1 MDASNRTEC
10 LSGTR
15 ADVIEFIEDWA
26 SNLTTAEGVVW
37 LHGLAGSGNATIIAN
52 RFHEVGCLGAFL
64 FFDRDVAERS
74 RPAIMIWTTAY
85 QLARNHRA
93 AVGTKI
99 SAVIDQFPSINE
111 APLHFQFSKLLI
123 EPLSL
128 FISDST
134 LVIIFDALDKCGNPD
149 YRQKLLTV
157 LGEESYRLPSSIRLI
172 VASRAEY
179 SIRTAFVFKAHIHTR
194 ELDIASKA
202 NAADIRS
209 YFRNQL
215 AVIRKTRSQ
224 LSFPED
230 WPGDS
235 AIGHL
240 SECAFGLFVWASTAK
255 EFIRRADYP
264 ANRFK
269 TLLQDGPT
277 SGAKTALDALYQ
289 TALEDAGKWD
299 DDEFVED
306 YRAIMGTVLVAR
318 NPLSISAIDLLLGIP
333 SANTIAL
340 FGCVLIQ
347 HPTVRVLHPS
357 FADFITQIDAKRTHG

>member
-1 MDASNRTEC
+1 
-10 LSGTR
+10 
-15 ADVIEFIEDWA
+15 
-26 SNLTTAEGVVW
+26 VW

-99 SAVIDQFPSINE
+99 SAVIDQFASINE

-128 FISDST
+128 FISDSP
-134 LVIIFDALDKCGNPD
+134 LVIIFDALDECGNPD

-157 LGEESYRLPSSIRLI
+157 LAEEIRFPSSIRFI

-240 SECAFGLFVWASTAK
+240 SERTFGLFVWASTAM
-255 EFIRRADYP
+255 EFIRSAYYP
-264 ANRFK
+264 ANRLK

-277 SGAKTALDALYQ
+277 SGAKTALDALY
-289 TALEDAGKWD
+289 
-299 DDEFVED
+299 
-306 YRAIMGTVLVAR
+306 
-318 NPLSISAIDLLLGIP
+318 
-333 SANTIAL
+333 
-340 FGCVLIQ
+340 
-347 HPTVRVLHPS
+347 
-357 FADFITQIDAKRTHG
+357 